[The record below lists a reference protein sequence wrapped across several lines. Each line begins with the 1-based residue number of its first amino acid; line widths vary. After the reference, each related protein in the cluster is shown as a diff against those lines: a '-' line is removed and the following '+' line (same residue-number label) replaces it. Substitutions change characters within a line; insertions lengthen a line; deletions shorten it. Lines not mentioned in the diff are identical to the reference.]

1 MFSIFVDVQCFIIFH
16 PIFIAVHEKRKDH
29 FCDMCGMK
37 FSQKTGLDN
46 HTKTV
51 HLKIKDFKCK
61 FCDYASGL
69 KGSLDKHVSLV
80 HEKRRDFKCESC
92 GKM

>member
-1 MFSIFVDVQCFIIFH
+1 MFSIFLIIFH
-16 PIFIAVHEKRKDH
+16 PILIAVHEKRKDH
-29 FCDMCGMK
+29 FCDLCGMK

-69 KGSLDKHVSLV
+69 KGAVDKHVSLV

-92 GKM
+92 GKL